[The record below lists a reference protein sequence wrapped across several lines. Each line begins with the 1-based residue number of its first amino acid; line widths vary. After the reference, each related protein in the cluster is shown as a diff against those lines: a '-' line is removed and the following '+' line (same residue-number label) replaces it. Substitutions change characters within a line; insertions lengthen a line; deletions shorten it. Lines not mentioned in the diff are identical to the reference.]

1 VVWRALFPIVTASL
15 MLVAGVADAA
25 KPQADWDGLTQ
36 VKSKRFKLVYLRPG
50 ADFRG
55 YTKVMIQPTE
65 VAFHKDWARD
75 YNRGSRSLSSRVS
88 DRDVQDAV
96 KRGVLA
102 ANDIFAEAWS
112 KGGYAI
118 ATTPAPDVVS
128 VKTGILDIR
137 VTAPDIRSAA
147 RSYSF
152 ANEAGSATFFVE
164 VRDSMT
170 GELLGRAVD
179 QRLAGDN
186 STAWRTS
193 VSNQGD
199 FRNLVRD
206 WATASVRG
214 MAELKSLSGN
224 APAR

>member
-1 VVWRALFPIVTASL
+1 MILRALFPIVTATL
-15 MLVAGVADAA
+15 IFGAEVADAA
-25 KPQADWDGLTQ
+25 KPPADWDGLTQ
-36 VKSKRFKLVYLRPG
+36 VKSKRFQLLYLQPG
-50 ADFRG
+50 ADFRD

-65 VAFHKDWARD
+65 VAFHKNWARD
-75 YNRGSRSLSSRVS
+75 HNSGSRSLSSRVS
-88 DRDVQDAV
+88 ERDIQDAV
-96 KRGVLA
+96 KRGVSA
-102 ANDIFAEAWS
+102 ANDIFTDAWS

-118 ATTPAPDVVS
+118 ATAAAPDVIS
-128 VKTGILDIR
+128 VKTGILHIR
-137 VTAPDIRSAA
+137 VSAPDQPSAG

-193 VSNQGD
+193 VSNRED
-199 FRNLVRD
+199 FRELVRE

-214 MAELKSLSGN
+214 MAELKSLSAT
-224 APAR
+224 APPR